1 MSHEWL
7 AECIT
12 GNTDILYSHEEYEVY
27 KSVLDKVKEACNM
40 TKERLEEIAT
50 QALSYLQE
58 YGMLDDFID
67 EFGIDLTESERCF
80 FDLTDDEED
89 E

>member
-1 MSHEWL
+1 
-7 AECIT
+7 
-12 GNTDILYSHEEYEVY
+12 
-27 KSVLDKVKEACNM
+27 M

-67 EFGIDLTESERCF
+67 EFGIDLTENERCF

>member
-1 MSHEWL
+1 
-7 AECIT
+7 
-12 GNTDILYSHEEYEVY
+12 
-27 KSVLDKVKEACNM
+27 M

-58 YGMLDDFID
+58 YDMLDDFID
-67 EFGIDLTESERCF
+67 EFGIDLTEIERCF
-80 FDLTDDEED
+80 FGLPDEED

>member
-1 MSHEWL
+1 
-7 AECIT
+7 
-12 GNTDILYSHEEYEVY
+12 
-27 KSVLDKVKEACNM
+27 M

-58 YGMLDDFID
+58 YDMLDDFID
-67 EFGIDLTESERCF
+67 EFGIDLTESERYF
-80 FDLTDDEED
+80 FGLTDDEED